1 MSSDRNLPRISSVF
15 DSASDTPHG
24 FLYSGSIRSALR
36 RLLPQEFSLLES
48 HREEIGSEGVVVME
62 EKLPLIKWSQWEGMP
77 YNVSISLL
85 CLQRANAGK
94 FFYEMISRWLIPGRQ
109 LHVASFFFTD
119 FTLPD
124 LSDLRFTLSEIVI
137 SLQHEQDLELVRTFL
152 PVIESEICM
161 GIVSVYHANRILEIK
176 GLTADEK
183 TAFVQEHIARLIQ
196 SKPAYFDYDIFHQM
210 QHFLVMCSEE
220 FKALRDW
227 RHMSRIICIFY
238 LFRKALHKAIEKEPD
253 KRILSLKLMQARLQV
268 PLGVKEVLSVFV
280 GMNFLNENE
289 VFEDRHLLKA
299 LQTYLPALQINPGSV
314 FTINSREDKIMV
326 LYLEVEKEGWE
337 KFSPD
342 EIKRLREVLPREL
355 KERVEKLQRPLFMPR
370 NEEEV
375 MRNILTLSQQ
385 LKYPKDLPQVI
396 ISFEEQTDTELSFT
410 VILLR
415 VLLSQSRSVQEMFE
429 TTSSRLKYIP
439 DRTKHVAWLRKK
451 YPKEASVFRVR
462 LSNSQFLRDDHSVD
476 LFKTRQSVVV
486 ELQKIIG
493 EFRDYNGGMI
503 AKQMESMSS
512 LREMILETLDLRT
525 ELFLEN
531 FFHSI
536 YPIEWR
542 SIAAPAA
549 LKGLFD
555 LFVAANETFE
565 KKRFAYL
572 CKAEA
577 IYLMLTVSDK
587 LCKDRLDEALASL
600 HLSSSE
606 LVTLFFEGN
615 EIFFIGYI
623 FFTTDPNIQQ
633 VFFNTVKEIFEGSEL
648 ALDF

>member
-1 MSSDRNLPRISSVF
+1 MSSDRNLPRITSVF
-15 DSASDTPHG
+15 DSASDTPYG

-48 HREEIGSEGVVVME
+48 QQEEIGREVVAAIE
-62 EKLPLIKWSQWEGMP
+62 EKKLPVIKWSQWEGKP
-77 YNVSISLL
+77 YNVSISML
-85 CLQRANAGK
+85 CAQRANAGK
-94 FFYEMISRWLIPGRQ
+94 FFYEMISRWLIPGKQ

-119 FTLPD
+119 FAMPD
-124 LSDLRFTLSEIVI
+124 LSNRLFTLSEIVI
-137 SLQHEQDLELVRTFL
+137 SLQYEQDLELVRTFL
-152 PVIESEICM
+152 PVIESEICL
-161 GIVSVYHANRILEIK
+161 GIVSGYHANRILEIK

-183 TAFVQEHIARLIQ
+183 TAFVQEHIAQLIQ
-196 SKPAYFDYDIFHQM
+196 RKPAHFDYDIFHQM

-238 LFRKALHKAIEKEPD
+238 LFRKALHKAIEKEPE
-253 KRILSLKLMQARLQV
+253 KRILSLKLMQAGLQV
-268 PLGVKEVLSVFV
+268 PLGVKEVLSIFV

-289 VFEDRHLLKA
+289 VFEERHLLKA
-299 LQTYLPALQINPGSV
+299 LQTYLPALSITPGSV
-314 FTINSREDKIMV
+314 FTINSREDKILT
-326 LYLEVEKEGWE
+326 LYLEVEKAEGG

-342 EIKRLREVLPREL
+342 EIKQLREVLPRDL

-375 MRNILTLSQQ
+375 MRNILTLSLQ

-415 VLLSQSRSVQEMFE
+415 VLLPQSRSLPEMFE
-429 TTSSRLKYIP
+429 TASSCLKYIP

-462 LSNSQFLRDDHSVD
+462 LPNSPFLREDHSVD
-476 LFKTRQSVVV
+476 LFKARQSIVV

-503 AKQMESMSS
+503 AKQMETMSG
-512 LREMILETLDLRT
+512 LKAMIPMCDLRK
-525 ELFLEN
+525 ELLLEN

-542 SIAAPAA
+542 SIATPAV
-549 LKGLFD
+549 LKILFD
-555 LFVAANETFE
+555 LFVAANEALE
-565 KKRFAYL
+565 ENRFASL
-572 CKAEA
+572 RTAEA
-577 IYLMLTVSDK
+577 LYLMMAVSDRMR
-587 LCKDRLDEALASL
+587 KDRLDEALAGL
-600 HLSSSE
+600 HLRSSE
-606 LVTLFFEGN
+606 LVNLFFEGN
-615 EIFFIGYI
+615 EFFYIGY
-623 FFTTDPNIQQ
+623 
-633 VFFNTVKEIFEGSEL
+633 VFFSTEPAPCQLFLNTAKTIAEFNP
-648 ALDF
+648 